1 MMQTKINIILNNIL
15 SDPAFS
21 EGPDW
26 HRQCFEVD
34 EVIINE
40 GDEGGSLFLI
50 EQGKLRVSGN
60 VNLEKH
66 KQIQM
71 GIWELV
77 AGDIFGEL
85 ALHQRQLRT
94 SSVRA
99 ISGGCLI
106 EINGEK
112 LLAYLEA
119 HPQQGYLFYKEI
131 FELLVTKL
139 NRANHR
145 VNDLFAWGL
154 KVHEIEPHL

>member
-15 SDPAFS
+15 NDPDFLEDSAWFR
-21 EGPDW
+21 
-26 HRQCFEVD
+26 HCFQTD

-60 VNLEKH
+60 VSLEKH

-71 GIWELV
+71 GIWELA
-77 AGDIFGEL
+77 AGDVFGEL
-85 ALHQRQLRT
+85 ALHQKQLRR

-99 ISGGCLI
+99 ISDGCLV
-106 EINGEK
+106 EIKGDK
-112 LLAYLEA
+112 LLSYLET
-119 HPQQGYLFYKEI
+119 HPPQGYLFYKEI
-131 FELLVTKL
+131 FEVLVTRL